1 MTYGHIHPYGTNFYR
16 GYKLDIVGRIRRL
29 AEAGMLTQRPPWMQS
44 AERVPPME
52 NLNIN
57 FQTRKVKNPYP
68 KLVKFLLRKYP
79 DLRFQDC
86 FVEGNQWTRGNDTYR
101 DDHPVMQFVARQ
113 LQLMNNGMDRR
124 RAFKQ
129 AEEEFRERRKKLEE
143 QQKIEMAMA
152 WNSAVMPAF
161 GSNRRPNPLYPNG
174 LAYSRQREAELR
186 ELHLRRIL
194 SRVRS
199 FRFGK
204 LKQEYR
210 DAGREEEIPTL
221 MKMPRRLEVE
231 QERAALVGK
240 LRPSKYRRWGGTES
254 TMSPRQQRRHT
265 AALEAAEM
273 LDPIHDADDE
283 FDADDEA
290 DLLEEDDEVLLGE
303 DAVEGA
309 TQMAEAIA
317 FDESKY
323 SAAPLRKSKV
333 AASLKELLEDNEESI
348 PSLSTLREM
357 YGVGK
362 SNPFVGNPFEG
373 NKPDSDKPEQ
383 WEVEDFEREMSDQV
397 IGKPTMKPKYGNRKG
412 PRPY

>member
-1 MTYGHIHPYGTNFYR
+1 
-16 GYKLDIVGRIRRL
+16 
-29 AEAGMLTQRPPWMQS
+29 
-44 AERVPPME
+44 
-52 NLNIN
+52 
-57 FQTRKVKNPYP
+57 
-68 KLVKFLLRKYP
+68 
-79 DLRFQDC
+79 
-86 FVEGNQWTRGNDTYR
+86 
-101 DDHPVMQFVARQ
+101 
-113 LQLMNNGMDRR
+113 
-124 RAFKQ
+124 
-129 AEEEFRERRKKLEE
+129 AEEEFRERRKKLEA
-143 QQKIEMAMA
+143 QQKVEMAMA

-174 LAYSRQREAELR
+174 HAYSRQREAELR

-204 LKQEYR
+204 LKQECR

-254 TMSPRQQRRHT
+254 PTMSPRQQRRHT

-273 LDPIHDADDE
+273 LDPLHDADDE

-290 DLLEEDDEVLLGE
+290 DLLEEDDDVLLGE

-333 AASLKELLEDNEESI
+333 AASLKELLDDNEESI

>member
-1 MTYGHIHPYGTNFYR
+1 
-16 GYKLDIVGRIRRL
+16 
-29 AEAGMLTQRPPWMQS
+29 
-44 AERVPPME
+44 
-52 NLNIN
+52 
-57 FQTRKVKNPYP
+57 
-68 KLVKFLLRKYP
+68 
-79 DLRFQDC
+79 
-86 FVEGNQWTRGNDTYR
+86 
-101 DDHPVMQFVARQ
+101 
-113 LQLMNNGMDRR
+113 
-124 RAFKQ
+124 
-129 AEEEFRERRKKLEE
+129 
-143 QQKIEMAMA
+143 
-152 WNSAVMPAF
+152 
-161 GSNRRPNPLYPNG
+161 
-174 LAYSRQREAELR
+174 
-186 ELHLRRIL
+186 
-194 SRVRS
+194 
-199 FRFGK
+199 K